1 MHLQRDDRNSS
12 VYFTELIFAVLM
24 TRWGENVPTC
34 GNPWGQAV
42 AGGIL
47 VQRIPVKVHHALNF
61 STKRKWGAKNKVN
74 FTAPEPC
81 DYRRLLVSRQSGPFC
96 SPGYLCSSN
105 VCKWVHIWN
114 QGKKKTLKDNS
125 TLALLRF
132 SGVSEAA
139 GLQLHRL
146 RSMQCESAGNFN
158 LGIICACSRWL
169 HLVFAQVSFYCST
182 ATSEQLALF
191 SAQKEHRAKSCVKG
205 TLGWPLHCQTSPEFF
220 TKIVLICT
228 LCILGGGLVF
238 DWWLFPFTALVGIFG
253 ASLPCCHAPAWK
265 ICPVNLFCTLLP
277 PLYFSEDTSHM
288 WSCCAE

>member
-1 MHLQRDDRNSS
+1 MFLPAVILEDRLLQVEFWSRGSLLKCTMHGISAQKGSEVLKIK
-12 VYFTELIFAVLM
+12 LISQPQNHVITGDCWSHGSQVHFAVLV
-24 TRWGENVPTC
+24 TS
-34 GNPWGQAV
+34 A
-42 AGGIL
+42 
-47 VQRIPVKVHHALNF
+47 ALMCANGF
-61 STKRKWGAKNKVN
+61 IFGS
-74 FTAPEPC
+74 EP
-81 DYRRLLVSRQSGPFC
+81 RE
-96 SPGYLCSSN
+96 
-105 VCKWVHIWN
+105 
-114 QGKKKTLKDNS
+114 KKTLKDHS

-169 HLVFAQVSFYCST
+169 HLVFSQVSFYCST
-182 ATSEQLALF
+182 ATSEQLALC